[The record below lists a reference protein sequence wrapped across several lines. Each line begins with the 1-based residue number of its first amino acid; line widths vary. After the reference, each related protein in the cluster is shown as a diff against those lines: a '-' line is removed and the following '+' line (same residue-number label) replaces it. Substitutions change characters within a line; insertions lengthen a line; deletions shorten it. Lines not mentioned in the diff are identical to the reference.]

1 MVSVFSILVSVLLDK
16 VAQVEH
22 IGLRKLL
29 FHLVKLV
36 GANRVEVTAVQ
47 LLLQNL
53 WHAKI
58 VQV

>member
-1 MVSVFSILVSVLLDK
+1 MVSVFSILVSVFRDK

-22 IGLRKLL
+22 VGLRKLFL
-29 FHLVKLV
+29 HLVKLV

>member
-1 MVSVFSILVSVLLDK
+1 MVSIFSILVSVLLDK

-22 IGLRKLL
+22 VGLGKLL
-29 FHLVKLV
+29 LHLVKLV

>member
-1 MVSVFSILVSVLLDK
+1 MVSVFSIFLSVLLDK

-22 IGLRKLL
+22 VGLRELL
-29 FHLVKLV
+29 LHLVKLV
-36 GANRVEVTAVQ
+36 GANRVEVTTVQ

>member
-1 MVSVFSILVSVLLDK
+1 MVSVFSIFVSVLLDK

-22 IGLRKLL
+22 VGLRKLL
-29 FHLVKLV
+29 LHLVKLV

>member
-1 MVSVFSILVSVLLDK
+1 MVSVFSILVSVLQDK

-22 IGLRKLL
+22 VGLRKLL
-29 FHLVKLV
+29 LHLVKLV
-36 GANRVEVTAVQ
+36 GANSVEVTAVQ

>member
-1 MVSVFSILVSVLLDK
+1 MVSVFSIFVSVILDK

-22 IGLRKLL
+22 VGLGKLL
-29 FHLVKLV
+29 LHLVKLV